1 MVKTFT
7 LKNGIKVAFY
17 RVPTLKSFYIQALI
31 KGGSIVEDP
40 KESGI
45 AHYMEHMLLQG
56 IPSYPTA
63 EDLSAFVES
72 IAGHYNAYTSRMTVA
87 IPMSVPLPHAETA
100 IKIVSEAF
108 FSPLFPEDS
117 MEKERRAVLNEIKQ
131 DMDSP
136 YFKLGEFSRKTRYKK
151 DSQLQLLTAGT
162 PDTVATFSR
171 DDLIAYWK
179 KYFLPKNTYIYV
191 RGDMTQK
198 KLHDFLETY
207 FGQVKNDSPFPGYP
221 DISEKDLEGSTVAL
235 RQDTNLQVNYVD
247 FSFQSIR
254 GDDPVVDRVA
264 HRVAMMILGR
274 MHTSRLFRLLRYQ
287 KGLVYGVSAGASMWP
302 SLGVG
307 GISSEVT
314 TEHLEEV
321 VRLITQELHIFLQNG
336 PSQEEIDK
344 ATNYLKNSW
353 LMVYDNWASVS
364 EWIRD
369 EFLWEKK
376 IQMPEEYSEFLK
388 EITREKVM
396 SVMNRYWKLDK
407 LQLNIQGP
415 VEDSEEMKKKF
426 EKIIEVLKV

>member
-31 KGGSIVEDP
+31 KGGSIVETP
-40 KESGI
+40 QESGI

-63 EDLSAFVES
+63 EDLSGFVES

-87 IPMSVPLPHAETA
+87 VPMSVPLPHAEDA

-108 FSPLFPEDS
+108 FSPLFPEVS
-117 MEKERRAVLNEIKQ
+117 LEKERRAVLNEIKQ

-151 DSQLQLLTAGT
+151 DSQLQLMTAGT
-162 PDTVATFSR
+162 PDTVVTFTR
-171 DDLIAYWK
+171 EDLMAYWK

-191 RGDMTQK
+191 RGDMSEK
-198 KLHDFLETY
+198 KLREYLEKY
-207 FGQVKNDSPFPGYP
+207 FGQVKNDLPFPGYP
-221 DISEKDLEGSTVAL
+221 DISEKDLESSRVAL
-235 RQDTNLQVNYVD
+235 RQDSTLQVNYVD
-247 FSFQSIR
+247 FSFQTIS
-254 GDDPVVDRVA
+254 GDDPVIDRIAQRVA
-264 HRVAMMILGR
+264 LMILGR

-302 SLGVG
+302 NLGTG

-321 VRLITQELHIFLQNG
+321 VRLITQELHIYMQNG

-344 ATNYLKNSW
+344 VINYLKNSW

-376 IQMPEEYSEFLK
+376 IQMPEDYAEFLK
-388 EITREKVM
+388 QITREKVM
-396 SVMNRYWKLDK
+396 DVMNKYWKLET
-407 LQLNIQGP
+407 LQLTIQGP
-415 VEDSEEMKKKF
+415 VEANDETKKKF
-426 EKIIEVLKV
+426 EKIIEILKV

>member
-7 LKNGIKVAFY
+7 LKNGIKVAYY

-31 KGGSIVEDP
+31 KGGSIVEKP
-40 KESGI
+40 TESGI

-63 EDLSAFVES
+63 EDLSSFVES
-72 IAGHYNAYTSRMTVA
+72 IAGHYNAYTSKMTVA
-87 IPMSVPLPHAETA
+87 VPISVPLPHAEDA
-100 IKIVSEAF
+100 IRIVSEAF
-108 FSPLFPEDS
+108 FSPLFPEES

-151 DSQLQLLTAGT
+151 HSQLQLLTAGT
-162 PDTVATFSR
+162 PDTVATFTR
-171 DDLIAYWK
+171 EDLMDYWNT
-179 KYFLPKNTYIYV
+179 YFLPKNTYLYI
-191 RGDMTQK
+191 RGDMSEE
-198 KLHDFLETY
+198 KLKEYLETY
-207 FGQVKNDSPFPGYP
+207 FGIVQNDSAFPGYP
-221 DISEKDLEGSTVAL
+221 LVSGEDLEGPTVAM
-235 RQDTNLQVNYVD
+235 RQDTSLQVNYVD
-247 FSFQSIR
+247 LSFQTIR
-254 GDDPVVDRVA
+254 GDDPVVDRVTQ
-264 HRVAMMILGR
+264 RVAMMILGR

-302 SLGVG
+302 QLGVG

-314 TEHLEEV
+314 SEHLEEV
-321 VRLITQELHIFLQNG
+321 VRLISQELHIYLQNG
-336 PSQEEIDK
+336 PSHEEIDK

-369 EFLWEKK
+369 EFLWEKT

-388 EITREKVM
+388 SVTREKVM
-396 SVMNRYWKLDK
+396 QVMDEYWKLET

-415 VEDSEEMKKKF
+415 VDASEKEKEKF
-426 EKIIEVLKV
+426 EKIIELLRK